1 MIHKSKIIQILFSS
15 NFIYRVIHMIR
26 FFTVYLYW
34 TPHFLH
40 EINLLST
47 KIKKFKWNTWHK
59 FDYIYIY
66 IENYIRIEVERTYS
80 SNHK

>member
-1 MIHKSKIIQILFSS
+1 
-15 NFIYRVIHMIR
+15 MIR

-66 IENYIRIEVERTYS
+66 IYILKIT
-80 SNHK
+80 